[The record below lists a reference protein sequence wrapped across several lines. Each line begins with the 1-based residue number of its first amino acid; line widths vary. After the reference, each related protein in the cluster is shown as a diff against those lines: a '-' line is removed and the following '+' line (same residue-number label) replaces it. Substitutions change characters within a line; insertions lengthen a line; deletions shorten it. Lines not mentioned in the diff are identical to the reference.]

1 MPSKRK
7 KGKKSKK
14 RKIKTAVSPLNQK
27 PQNFAFCH
35 SDQKTAQITS
45 KCIFRQNLQG
55 AGKWV
60 KHYRFPSQWEME
72 SSTPKTSTIYFLA
85 AMKTFVFGNVF
96 QAKSISLQLLGIM
109 RRIITFVIFFKYF
122 FHHNLSP
129 SKSGYF
135 FVWIKYLYQVWGF
148 LFQVEKWVLAT
159 FLLKTENCGA
169 KNCWELFI

>member
-35 SDQKTAQITS
+35 SDQKTAQIAFS
-45 KCIFRQNLQG
+45 
-55 AGKWV
+55 GKIS
-60 KHYRFPSQWEME
+60 RGLGNGL
-72 SSTPKTSTIYFLA
+72 STTGSLLNEKWSHQPPNFNHSFLA
-85 AMKTFVFGNVF
+85 AMKTFVFGNFF

-109 RRIITFVIFFKYF
+109 RRIITFVIFLKYF

-148 LFQVEKWVLAT
+148 LFQVEKWMLAT